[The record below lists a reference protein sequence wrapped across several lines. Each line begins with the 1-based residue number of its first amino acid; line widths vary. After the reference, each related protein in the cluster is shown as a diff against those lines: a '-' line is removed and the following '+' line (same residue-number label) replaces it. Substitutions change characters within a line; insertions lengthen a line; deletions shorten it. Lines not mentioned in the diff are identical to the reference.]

1 MKKSKDISLVWQ
13 IAKVNLRHNFLPLC
27 CLSFVIIL
35 LIPIIF
41 GVTNLDRQAVA
52 VPLEMLLSI
61 IGIVIFVPIFQPE
74 QNPDIEDVIASK
86 SIDLTYVHLIRVA
99 YSVLSVVLL
108 AILFSVFLLFNGCE
122 ITPGIVFGT
131 IADALFLGG
140 IGLLTAA
147 ITNNLTVSF
156 MPPIIYYLAN
166 VMLQKKLGVFNL
178 FGMARDIYEPNIW
191 LFVTGALLIVLSILT
206 RRLILKKR

>member
-1 MKKSKDISLVWQ
+1 MKKSKDISLVWR

-61 IGIVIFVPIFQPE
+61 IGIVLFVPIFQPE

-86 SIDLTYVHLIRVA
+86 SMDLTYVHLIRVA
-99 YSVLSVVLL
+99 YSVLSVVLF

-178 FGMARDIYEPNIW
+178 FGMTRGIYEPNIW
-191 LFVTGALLIVLSILT
+191 LLGTGALLIVLSILT
-206 RRLILKKR
+206 RRLILKRR